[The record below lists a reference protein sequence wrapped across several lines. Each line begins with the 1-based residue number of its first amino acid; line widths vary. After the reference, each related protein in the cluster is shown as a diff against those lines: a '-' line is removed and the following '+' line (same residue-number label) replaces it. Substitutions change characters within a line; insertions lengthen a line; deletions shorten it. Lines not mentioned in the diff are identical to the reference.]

1 MPARCT
7 TASTP
12 ASSGAQSTVSRKSDT
27 ATTSTLGGNAAEPG
41 RRVCLLL
48 IDFYRYD
55 KATQRLASQ
64 ARRQGVD
71 VVIFTDTFCSW
82 ARDITDKVF
91 ALPTSTGLFWH
102 STAAFSVLLN
112 ILVNDVIER
121 LGERVE
127 KRIGKVLQAQKLFDQ
142 YAEDV

>member
-1 MPARCT
+1 MPTCWP
-7 TASTP
+7 SP
-12 ASSGAQSTVSRKSDT
+12 AQ
-27 ATTSTLGGNAAEPG
+27 
-41 RRVCLLL
+41 RVCLLL

-55 KATQRLASQ
+55 KATQRLARQ
-64 ARRQGVD
+64 AKRQGVE

-82 ARDITDKVF
+82 AREITDKVF
-91 ALPTSTGLFWH
+91 GLPTSTGLFWH

-112 ILVNDVIER
+112 LLVNDVIER
-121 LGERVE
+121 LGSAVE